1 MPLEEVAVEQV
12 VVPVRGEGLAAWGEL
27 VVPVLKM
34 QVPAWGQG
42 QGQAPPVQGQAA
54 CSCKTGNGFK
64 NKPSNKL
71 NRKFATRS
79 SF

>member
-12 VVPVRGEGLAAWGEL
+12 VVPVRGAGLAPWGEL
-27 VVPVLKM
+27 VVPVLKV
-34 QVPAWGQG
+34 QVPGWG

-54 CSCKTGNGFK
+54 CRSRTGNGFK

-71 NRKFATRS
+71 NRKFATRI